1 MESHGIFV
9 CEMGNQVPSVSPI
22 LRYVWNL
29 PGSGPRNSESASG
42 SGQVKG
48 AVSGSIASTLS
59 GLKWIW
65 PDLQMSRRIAVG
77 LPCPQEYHRLV
88 APPFA

>member
-59 GLKWIW
+59 GR
-65 PDLQMSRRIAVG
+65 QG
-77 LPCPQEYHRLV
+77 LGLRKHLGSVSGSCVIPAGKLLALDHS
-88 APPFA
+88 AA